1 MKRDGQQIS
10 TAVTPLKLHL
20 HQQLAVPSVLK
31 TVVCMLEG
39 FLLHLLRLS
48 DLRPSDCQIECAAE
62 WQLLSAEHKT
72 LKLGSLKPSALKQ
85 SPCSCHFRAI
95 DHYVQ
100 FSVSFIENGVHS
112 LNIRT
117 VAETTSIPKISAD
130 MMLQLKPLGSL
141 SLFRVPPK
149 AKKFP

>member
-20 HQQLAVPSVLK
+20 HQHFAVPSVPK
-31 TVVCMLEG
+31 TVVCLLEG
-39 FLLHLLRLS
+39 FLLHLQHLS

-62 WQLLSAEHKT
+62 WQLLSAEHKS

-85 SPCSCHFRAI
+85 SSCLCHFRAT

-100 FSVSFIENGVHS
+100 FSVSFIENGLHS

-117 VAETTSIPKISAD
+117 VAEPTSIPKESTD
-130 MMLQLKPLGSL
+130 MMLQSKPLGSL
-141 SLFRVPPK
+141 SLECPLMQEIFLR
-149 AKKFP
+149 